1 MRIHR
6 QHEDKEHIMATK
18 LLPITEITLPNDEWE
33 MQSFKENRAFS
44 EETTCFTAVLV
55 HKPTKYKM
63 HVRNDGRGGSH
74 FIDGDYQHP
83 KHAEVQAKWKQFVLD
98 SLPALRESIK
108 DSMFDYKADWYLTPS
123 HMDDES
129 VVDLFVV
136 EMQNQQDLSRK
147 RGVIVRK
154 PDGEKG
160 TFVQYM
166 KATPEALAGKVQG
179 EFWDKKT
186 KNWVAL

>member
-1 MRIHR
+1 
-6 QHEDKEHIMATK
+6 MATK
-18 LLPITEITLPNDEWE
+18 LLPITNITLPSDEWV

-55 HKPTKYKM
+55 HVPTKYKM

-74 FIDGDYQHP
+74 FIDGDHTHP
-83 KHAEVQAKWKQFVLD
+83 KHREVQAIWQQFIID
-98 SLPALRESIK
+98 ALPALRESVQ
-108 DSMFDYKADWYLTPS
+108 DTPYANEGWYQEPS
-123 HMDDES
+123 AMDDES
-129 VVDLFVV
+129 VVDLFVT

-147 RGVIVRK
+147 KGVIVRTPK
-154 PDGEKG
+154 CEKG
-160 TFVQYM
+160 TYIQY
-166 KATPEALAGKVQG
+166 KDSTPERLAGKVAG